1 MRKNPYALVFGREPS
16 QVIPRASTI
25 TEIVETF
32 DEQALSQQVY
42 QQVYLITGVRGSGKT
57 VLMTEVSARLR
68 QRDDW
73 VVVELNPERDMLLSL
88 AANLSS
94 RQGLAELFQ
103 SAKINLSFLVLVSR
117 YRGPC
122 PFPT

>member
-73 VVVELNPERDMLLSL
+73 VVVELNPRARHASVACRESQQPPEP
-88 AANLSS
+88 
-94 RQGLAELFQ
+94 RQTLPVGKDQ
-103 SAKINLSFLVLVSR
+103 
-117 YRGPC
+117 PC
-122 PFPT
+122 VFWLRP